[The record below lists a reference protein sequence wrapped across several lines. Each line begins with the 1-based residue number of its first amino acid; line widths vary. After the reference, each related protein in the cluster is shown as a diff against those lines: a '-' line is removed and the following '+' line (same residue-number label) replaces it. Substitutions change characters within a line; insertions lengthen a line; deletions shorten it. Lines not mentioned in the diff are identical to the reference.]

1 MSEIKGT
8 NVIGPVVPFDTTD
21 THASHEA
28 KYGKGGFRTVAD
40 TTERDAIPSARREA
54 GMLVYVTA
62 ADTVYQL
69 GGDLTTWA
77 EFTVA
82 SVADWADITGKPSV
96 FPPDTAALAAVATSN
111 SYNDLSNKPTI
122 PEAYVLPKADGDNL
136 GGIIV
141 GTGLDFFSN
150 GKITVNYG
158 TTTGTACR
166 GNDSRLSDSRSP
178 LSHTHPLSALT
189 QSSATTGQ
197 VAAWNGTAWAPASP
211 SSGATGPTGS
221 AGAASTV
228 TGPTGATGA
237 PGAAG
242 AASNV
247 TGPTGA
253 AGDSV
258 TGPTGASGESI
269 TGPTGAGE
277 TGPTGPSP
285 FNYRGAWDNFTA
297 YGLYDAVTFDGELW
311 WLPSTAGWSIGG
323 TPPGYNWELI
333 LAKGVTGVTGPTGNA
348 GESITGPTGSSGES
362 ITGPTGSPGSA
373 GGQGVTGPTGP
384 AGSGGGGG
392 SSSASDLTSGT
403 LADARLSANAQAA
416 VSVFFHP
423 FLIAGM

>member
-136 GGIIV
+136 GGVIV

-242 AASNV
+242 AASTVTGPTGPAGAAGAASTVAGPTGATGSVGDASTV

-253 AGDSV
+253 TGPASMV
-258 TGPTGASGESI
+258 TGPTGADGQSI
-269 TGPTGAGE
+269 
-277 TGPTGPSP
+277 
-285 FNYRGAWDNFTA
+285 
-297 YGLYDAVTFDGELW
+297 
-311 WLPSTAGWSIGG
+311 
-323 TPPGYNWELI
+323 
-333 LAKGVTGVTGPTGNA
+333 
-348 GESITGPTGSSGES
+348 
-362 ITGPTGSPGSA
+362 
-373 GGQGVTGPTGP
+373 TGPTGP

-403 LADARLSANAQAA
+403 LADALLSTNARQA
-416 VSVFFHP
+416 VEQFVHP
-423 FLIAGM
+423 FLLMGG

>member
-62 ADTVYQL
+62 ADAVYQL

-96 FPPDTAALAAVATSN
+96 FPPDTASLAAVATSN
-111 SYNDLSNKPTI
+111 SYDDLDDKPTI
-122 PEAYVLPKADGDNL
+122 PEAYVLPKADTATL
-136 GGIIV
+136 GGMKV
-141 GTGLDFFSN
+141 GTGLDYEPA
-150 GKITVNYG
+150 GIVYVKYG
-158 TTTGTACR
+158 AATGTSCE
-166 GNDSRLSDSRSP
+166 GNDSRLSNARFP
-178 LSHTHPLSALT
+178 TSHTHPLSALT
-189 QSSATTGQ
+189 QSAATTGQ
-197 VAAWNGTAWAPASP
+197 VAAWNGTAWAPAAP

-228 TGPTGATGA
+228 TGPTGPSGAT
-237 PGAAG
+237 G

-253 AGDSV
+253 TGAAGAASTV
-258 TGPTGASGESI
+258 TGPTGATGSVGADSTV
-269 TGPTGAGE
+269 TGPTGA
-277 TGPTGPSP
+277 TGP
-285 FNYRGAWDNFTA
+285 A
-297 YGLYDAVTFDGELW
+297 
-311 WLPSTAGWSIGG
+311 ST
-323 TPPGYNWELI
+323 
-333 LAKGVTGVTGPTGNA
+333 V
-348 GESITGPTGSSGES
+348 
-362 ITGPTGSPGSA
+362 TGPTGSPGSA

-392 SSSASDLTSGT
+392 SSTVDASLLTTGI
-403 LADARLSANAQAA
+403 LNDARLSFAPI
-416 VSVFFHP
+416 HP
-423 FLIAGM
+423 FLLMGG

>member
-1 MSEIKGT
+1 VSEIKGT

-21 THASHEA
+21 THASHLA
-28 KYGKGGFRTVAD
+28 KYGQGGYRTAAD
-40 TTERDAIPSARREA
+40 TAERDAIPAARREA

-62 ADTVYQL
+62 ANTIYKL
-69 GGDLTTWA
+69 GVDLTTWA

-150 GKITVNYG
+150 GKIAVNYG

-197 VAAWNGTAWAPASP
+197 VAQWNGTAWAPASP

-253 AGDSV
+253 TGAAGAASTV
-258 TGPTGASGESI
+258 TGPTGATGSVGADSTV
-269 TGPTGAGE
+269 TGPTGA
-277 TGPTGPSP
+277 TGP
-285 FNYRGAWDNFTA
+285 A
-297 YGLYDAVTFDGELW
+297 
-311 WLPSTAGWSIGG
+311 ST
-323 TPPGYNWELI
+323 
-333 LAKGVTGVTGPTGNA
+333 V
-348 GESITGPTGSSGES
+348 
-362 ITGPTGSPGSA
+362 TGPTGSPGSA

-403 LADARLSANAQAA
+403 LADARLSANARQA
-416 VSVFFHP
+416 VEQFVHP
-423 FLIAGM
+423 FLLMGG

>member
-136 GGIIV
+136 GGVIV

-228 TGPTGATGA
+228 TGPTG
-237 PGAAG
+237 PSGAAG

-253 AGDSV
+253 TGAAGAASTV
-258 TGPTGASGESI
+258 TGPTGATGSVGDASTV
-269 TGPTGAGE
+269 TGPTGA
-277 TGPTGPSP
+277 TGP
-285 FNYRGAWDNFTA
+285 A
-297 YGLYDAVTFDGELW
+297 
-311 WLPSTAGWSIGG
+311 ST
-323 TPPGYNWELI
+323 
-333 LAKGVTGVTGPTGNA
+333 V
-348 GESITGPTGSSGES
+348 
-362 ITGPTGSPGSA
+362 TGPTGSPGSA